1 MTDLPVWLQ
10 GIRDRANKATK
21 GPWETGKTYEYEL
34 VRDKSWRG
42 RYPFR
47 VGECAACS
55 KGALVRQDDVHTFGQ
70 GHVHVVEDERLWYVV
85 SSAGAQ
91 RDVAGKDRSGV
102 PAQFAQ
108 HGVHY
113 AEDADFIAHSRADV
127 PQLVELVAEMAEQLE
142 CLIPRGCDIECEDCM
157 RRERERYD
165 RCDRQAVLR
174 MLAKYRGEVE
184 NNG

>member
-10 GIRDRANKATK
+10 EVRDRADKATP
-21 GPWETGKTYEYEL
+21 GPWT
-34 VRDKSWRG
+34 
-42 RYPFR
+42 
-47 VGECAACS
+47 
-55 KGALVRQDDVHTFGQ
+55 
-70 GHVHVVEDERLWYVV
+70 
-85 SSAGAQ
+85 
-91 RDVAGKDRSGV
+91 
-102 PAQFAQ
+102 
-108 HGVHY
+108 
-113 AEDADFIAHSRADV
+113 AEDANPHKPHKRFAFYIPEIMSAPSMPQYDGLTEEDAEFIAHSRADV
-127 PQLVELVAEMAEQLE
+127 PRLVELVAEMAEQLE